1 MNVRARSLKG
11 VDENICVCAN
21 QIVCS
26 ILGYFFVDLDVLDY
40 HADSIKTFYFL
51 AMIPEIGD
59 VLHHVI
65 S

>member
-1 MNVRARSLKG
+1 MNVRARSFKD

-26 ILGYFFVDLDVLDY
+26 MLGYFFVDLDVLDY
-40 HADSIKTFYFL
+40 HADSIKTMNFL
-51 AMIPEIGD
+51 AMVPKIGD